1 MILKLKK
8 YEFHQNK
15 SSVSINNININKTV
29 VSTKLPFGKRDF
41 ICFIGYKG
49 DNKIRPLCIF
59 FAKVSAYGINFD
71 DFECMYFMI
80 KEKKDFD
87 KYMEI
92 LEKVSNIIKK

>member
-1 MILKLKK
+1 M
-8 YEFHQNK
+8 
-15 SSVSINNININKTV
+15 
-29 VSTKLPFGKRDF
+29 
-41 ICFIGYKG
+41 
-49 DNKIRPLCIF
+49 
-59 FAKVSAYGINFD
+59 SAYGINFD